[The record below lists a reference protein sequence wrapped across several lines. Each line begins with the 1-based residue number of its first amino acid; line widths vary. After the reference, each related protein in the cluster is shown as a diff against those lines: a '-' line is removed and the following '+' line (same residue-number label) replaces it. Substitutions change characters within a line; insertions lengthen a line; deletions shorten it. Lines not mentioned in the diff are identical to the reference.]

1 MFSAGNSGKTVMAF
15 YLHLSHRSTNVIINS
30 EQIALY
36 SIVSTVKHD
45 RKFILW
51 LKIYAIISQQIYTKI
66 KVLKYNLQYN
76 IINLIL

>member
-1 MFSAGNSGKTVMAF
+1 MAF

-45 RKFILW
+45 YSL
-51 LKIYAIISQQIYTKI
+51 I
-66 KVLKYNLQYN
+66 KN
-76 IINLIL
+76 ICNNKPTNIHKDKGIEI